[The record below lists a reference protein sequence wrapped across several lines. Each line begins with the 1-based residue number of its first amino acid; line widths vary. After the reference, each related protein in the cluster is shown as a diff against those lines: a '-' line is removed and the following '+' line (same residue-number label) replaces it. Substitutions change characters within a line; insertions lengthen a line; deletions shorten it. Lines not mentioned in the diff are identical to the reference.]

1 MLLSRRDLGTRLHD
15 GDRDLE
21 NFVGLGSVHMSPY
34 VPMERQNLVC
44 GRMGRLERE
53 AEGHAALLLPLGSW
67 SRHPDG
73 GTVAAGR
80 QRSALPLSL
89 PSVEV
94 VFPGENA
101 NDVVCVE
108 FLLPYTR
115 DDNHQHPKC
124 GCWYVSGWHTHV
136 FAPGGPGKTT
146 TTTTNGCQYEMDDT
160 TGRREHRSNN
170 DISSTHAI
178 QMMAWRRAGVAA
190 CVDT

>member
-1 MLLSRRDLGTRLHD
+1 MLLSRRDLGTRLYD

-108 FLLPYTR
+108 FSSPI
-115 DDNHQHPKC
+115 PEM
-124 GCWYVSGWHTHV
+124 
-136 FAPGGPGKTT
+136 
-146 TTTTNGCQYEMDDT
+146 TTTN
-160 TGRREHRSNN
+160 
-170 DISSTHAI
+170 I
-178 QMMAWRRAGVAA
+178 QNAGVGMCLVGTPMCLHPAVLEKRQRLPQTGA
-190 CVDT
+190 NTKWTTPQGGGSTGQTTTYHPHMPFR

>member
-1 MLLSRRDLGTRLHD
+1 MMATAIWKILSVSAVCTCLRTSRWNGKISSVEEWEGWNVKPRATLPSSPPLAAGPAIRR
-15 GDRDLE
+15 
-21 NFVGLGSVHMSPY
+21 
-34 VPMERQNLVC
+34 
-44 GRMGRLERE
+44 
-53 AEGHAALLLPLGSW
+53 
-67 SRHPDG
+67 

-108 FLLPYTR
+108 FLLPHTR

-124 GCWYVSGWHTHV
+124 GCWYVSAWHTHV

-160 TGRREHRSNN
+160 TGTREHRSNN